1 MASPPWEMLRQL
13 TAARIGLSR
22 AGPGI
27 ATADHLGFR
36 AAHALARDAVAA
48 SLDLAALAAAVA
60 ALGLRPLLIESGC
73 ADRATYL
80 ARPDLGR
87 TLAPESAAQLRAAA
101 DAPDIAFLLA
111 GGLSARAVQC
121 HAVPLLTLV
130 VPALLAAGWRV
141 GPACLVGFGR
151 VALGDAVGAALGAR
165 LVVVLIGERPGLSAP
180 DSMGAYL
187 TWSPLIG
194 RSDAERNCL
203 SNIRPAGMDFSEA
216 AHRLLWLVREAFAR
230 QLTGVTL
237 KDGSDRPPLPD
248 VADVPALR

>member
-1 MASPPWEMLRQL
+1 MTSPPWPMLRQL
-13 TAARIGLSR
+13 TAARIGLLR

-48 SLDLAALAAAVA
+48 ALDVAALAAAVA
-60 ALGLRPLLIESGC
+60 ALGLRPVAIDSGC
-73 ADRATYL
+73 ADRPSFL

-87 TLAPESAAQLRAAA
+87 TLAPDSAARLRGEAEGA
-101 DAPDIAFLLA
+101 DIVFLLA
-111 GGLSARAVQC
+111 GGLSAGAVQC
-121 HAVPLLTLV
+121 HAVPLLSLV
-130 VPALLAAGWRV
+130 LPALRAGGLRI

-187 TWSPLIG
+187 TWSPTVG
-194 RSDAERNCL
+194 RSDAERNCI
-203 SNIRPAGMDFSEA
+203 SNIRPAGLDYPA
-216 AHRLLWLVREAFAR
+216 AARLLLWLTREAFAR

-237 KDGSDRPPLPD
+237 KDASDAARLPD
-248 VADVPALR
+248 ARDVLA

>member
-1 MASPPWEMLRQL
+1 MLRQL
-13 TAARIGLSR
+13 TAARIGLAR

-27 ATADHLGFR
+27 ATCDHLGFR

-48 SLDLAALAAAVA
+48 PLDVAALAEAVA
-60 ALGLRPLLIESGC
+60 AIGLRPMLIDSGC
-73 ADRATYL
+73 ADRPTYL

-87 TLAPESAAQLRAAA
+87 TLSPQSGERLRTQTDGA
-101 DAPDIAFLLA
+101 DIVFLLA

-121 HAVPLLTLV
+121 HAVPLLALV
-130 VPALLAAGWRV
+130 LPALRASGWRV

-187 TWSPLIG
+187 TWSPSIG

-203 SNIRPAGMDFSEA
+203 SNIRPAGMDYPEA
-216 AHRLLWLVREAFAR
+216 AHRLLWLAREAFAR

-237 KDGSDRPPLPD
+237 KDASDRTRLPNAPE
-248 VADVPALR
+248 VLA